1 MDSLK
6 NSIQNNL
13 QVEDLDVC
21 NIIEIE
27 RIRELLIHEPDLLCL
42 FEILIIIVNKRINDY
57 ASKPSLRNAD

>member
-1 MDSLK
+1 MD
-6 NSIQNNL
+6 SIQNSL
-13 QVEDLDVC
+13 QKRIKVEDLDVC

-57 ASKPSLRNAD
+57 ASQPYLRNAD